1 MTNSRTVLEK
11 FLHAMAALV
20 KLALLVTLLSG
31 IPLTAA
37 AIQAAGWLQPAK
49 SAESSLLGPVAE
61 TLQNSAP
68 VATIEAGTS
77 PVAEGTAVTFTVSL
91 DQAAPADLSV
101 SLSVVDSGGVLSGT
115 SPTSVAFAE
124 GDSSKTVTI
133 STRDDDVIRAT
144 STVTASLSGG
154 TGYTLGTTTSASVS
168 VTDNDTATWTL
179 SMQPSKIAGGETA
192 TLTVAIA
199 NGKTFDEDQTLTL
212 DATFTAISCMAPYI
226 DVSTPKPILAK
237 GSSSTSV
244 TVTAFQPQEGG
255 GFKIHASIGGMY
267 LGSVDLSLEADPPAT
282 WAVSARPAR
291 ISEGESSTITV
302 AVTNGRTFGLNKPQI
317 FLTVTGSASE
327 SDYTLT
333 SSRLQVEHGTSSVST
348 TLTAIVDAD
357 VEGDEKV
364 TVTAALCRQ
373 TIGST
378 TVTIS
383 ERPESGDSQ
392 TNPPTETPQQGAESG
407 DSQTNPPTE
416 TPQQGAES
424 GASGNVQSRTATGS
438 SVGITGNAECAFV
451 RGFEILRD
459 LVGHD
464 IVGDCLE
471 NERHDANGDGLQRT
485 TGGEMVWRQA
495 DNWTAFTDGY
505 RTWINGPSGLAQRLN
520 TERFAWEADY
530 APDGET
536 GSEECEFVLGFK
548 TLRDLIGHDIVGEC
562 VENVYHSANGDGLQ
576 RTTDGMLVWRKA
588 DNRTAFTD
596 GYRTWINGPSGLV
609 QGSIPSVLNGKLTTL
624 RAAVLQ
630 LQHPNT
636 PQR

>member
-1 MTNSRTVLEK
+1 MTNSRTVLERL
-11 FLHAMAALV
+11 LHSMAALV
-20 KLALLVTLLSG
+20 KLVLLVTLLSG
-31 IPLTAA
+31 IPLTSA

-49 SAESSLLGPVAE
+49 SAGSSLLGPVAE
-61 TLQNSAP
+61 TPKNSVP
-68 VATIEAGTS
+68 VATIMAGTTPIS
-77 PVAEGTAVTFTVSL
+77 EGTAVTFTVSL
-91 DQAAPADLSV
+91 SQAAPADLSV
-101 SLSVVDSGGVLSGT
+101 TLSVVDAEGVLSG
-115 SPTSVAFAE
+115 SAPTSVAFAE

-144 STVTASLSGG
+144 STVTASLAAGN
-154 TGYTLGTTTSASVS
+154 GYTLGTTTSASVS
-168 VTDNDTATWTL
+168 ITDNDTATWTL

-192 TLTVAIA
+192 ILTVAIA
-199 NGKTFDEDQTLTL
+199 NGKTFHDDQTVNVEASLTS
-212 DATFTAISCMAPYI
+212 DSRCKWPHV
-226 DVSTPKPILAK
+226 DVSTPYPTLAK
-237 GSSSTSV
+237 GTSSTTV

-255 GFKIHASIGGMY
+255 GFTFHADIGGMY
-267 LGSVDLSLEADPPAT
+267 LGGVDLSVEADPPAT
-282 WAVSARPAR
+282 WAVSAQPAR

-302 AVTNGRTFGLNKPQI
+302 AVTNGRTFGYQKPQI
-317 FLTVTGSASE
+317 FLTVTGAASDTDYMLSASQLSLE
-327 SDYTLT
+327 F
-333 SSRLQVEHGTSSVST
+333 GTSSVSS
-348 TLTAIVDAD
+348 TLTATEDTNI
-357 VEGDEKV
+357 EGDESV
-364 TVTAALCRQ
+364 TVTAIYCNT

-383 ERPESGDSQ
+383 DAADKDPITPSPTTTPTAPSTPTQ
-392 TNPPTETPQQGAESG
+392 TQSPTPTAPSTETREGGPNARAGLTAESR
-407 DSQTNPPTE
+407 S
-416 TPQQGAES
+416 
-424 GASGNVQSRTATGS
+424 
-438 SVGITGNAECAFV
+438 AECGFV
-451 RGFEILRD
+451 RGFEALRD

-471 NERHDANGDGLQRT
+471 NEHHGANGGSLQRT
-485 TGGEMVWRQA
+485 TGGHMVWRKA

-609 QGSIPSVLNGKLTTL
+609 QRLNTERFEWEADYAQGGGTATS
-624 RAAVLQ
+624 
-630 LQHPNT
+630 T
-636 PQR
+636 PKHTPAIETPT